1 MRRWGKSGTVA
12 GTLLMLAFSVGLV
25 VASVPLYRL
34 VCDLTGL
41 GGSTNIA
48 KQGSSEVSERTITVR
63 FDTNVAKDLP
73 WRFEPQQRQIT
84 VKLGETAL
92 VFFTAKNLSAVPV
105 QGTATFNV
113 TPFKV
118 GQYFSKIEC
127 FCFTEQ
133 VLQPGETVEM
143 PVSFFVDP
151 KLATDETT
159 DEVKTLTL
167 SYTFFRAKGD
177 TRS

>member
-1 MRRWGKSGTVA
+1 MRRWGKAGTVA
-12 GTLLMLAFSVGLV
+12 GALGMLGVSVGLV

-34 VCDLTGL
+34 VCDVTGL
-41 GGSTNIA
+41 GGSTNVA
-48 KQGSSEVSERTITVR
+48 TKAPDEKSERIVTVR
-63 FDTNVAKDLP
+63 FDANIARDLP
-73 WRFEPQQRQIT
+73 WRFEPMQPEIKVQ
-84 VKLGETAL
+84 LGEQAL
-92 VFFTAKNLSAVPV
+92 VFFKATNLSAAPV
-105 QGTATFNV
+105 HGTATFNV
-113 TPFKV
+113 TPHKV

-143 PVSFFVDP
+143 PVSFYVDP
-151 KLATDETT
+151 KLALDEFTN
-159 DEVKTLTL
+159 EVRTLTL